1 MSITDLI
8 VEFEYLTVD
17 FELNLTRP
25 RLGKVPDDWK
35 VAHVTA
41 IFKKGKQTSPGNYR
55 PVSLTSIICK
65 TLESIIRDKLMEYL
79 DERDKLSNDQH
90 GFRSGRSCVTQLLEI
105 VEVCSSMLDEGAGI
119 DVVYLDFQKAF
130 DSVPHQRL
138 LKKAYAY
145 GIQGNLLKW
154 IESFLT
160 GRKQRVIINGGSS
173 PWTDAVSGIP
183 KDSVLGPILF
193 LIFIDDLPDSV
204 AGLVKIFAD
213 DTKLFSAIKSK
224 EDCKKL
230 QADLESLSQW
240 SDRWLSQFNVSK
252 CGVMHYGQQK
262 EEQFTYTMHEEGI
275 ERELGVLQEEKD
287 LGVMFDPTLRFSKHV
302 SMVANKANRIL
313 GVMKR
318 TFSFMDNKMLTTLY
332 KTLVRPHVEYANC
345 VWHPFL
351 QNDIRTI
358 EKVQRRATK
367 LTSDVKDL
375 EYPDRLRKLKLP
387 TLAYRRLRGDMI
399 QVYKIVHELIGIKK
413 EILFTMTN
421 VETGTRGNIFKLQKA
436 RFTIKIRENA
446 FSNRVVNTWNKL
458 PDEVVNAKSVNKFK
472 SGVDSALSKYIDKYT
487 YGLGPKWQ
495 QGLKDQDIAS

>member
-1 MSITDLI
+1 MTNN
-8 VEFEYLTVD
+8 V
-17 FELNLTRP
+17 
-25 RLGKVPDDWK
+25 
-35 VAHVTA
+35 
-41 IFKKGKQTSPGNYR
+41 
-55 PVSLTSIICK
+55 
-65 TLESIIRDKLMEYL
+65 
-79 DERDKLSNDQH
+79 
-90 GFRSGRSCVTQLLEI
+90 
-105 VEVCSSMLDEGAGI
+105 
-119 DVVYLDFQKAF
+119 
-130 DSVPHQRL
+130 
-138 LKKAYAY
+138 LK
-145 GIQGNLLKW
+145 ILKR
-154 IESFLT
+154 
-160 GRKQRVIINGGSS
+160 GYPN
-173 PWTDAVSGIP
+173 A
-183 KDSVLGPILF
+183 
-193 LIFIDDLPDSV
+193 DSV

-213 DTKLFSAIKSK
+213 DTKLFSSIKSK

-240 SDRWLSQFNVSK
+240 SDRWLLRFNVSK
-252 CGVMHYGQQK
+252 CGVMHYGLQK
-262 EEQFTYTMHEEGI
+262 EEQYTYTMHEEGI
-275 ERELGVLQEEKD
+275 ERALGVLQEEKD

-302 SMVANKANRIL
+302 STVANKANRIL

-351 QNDIRTI
+351 QNDIQTI

-367 LTSDVKDL
+367 LTSDVKDF
-375 EYPDRLRKLKLP
+375 EYPERLRKLKLP

-413 EILFTMTN
+413 EILFIMGN

-436 RFTIKIRENA
+436 RFTIKTRENA

-458 PDEVVNAKSVNKFK
+458 PDEVVNAKSVNEFK